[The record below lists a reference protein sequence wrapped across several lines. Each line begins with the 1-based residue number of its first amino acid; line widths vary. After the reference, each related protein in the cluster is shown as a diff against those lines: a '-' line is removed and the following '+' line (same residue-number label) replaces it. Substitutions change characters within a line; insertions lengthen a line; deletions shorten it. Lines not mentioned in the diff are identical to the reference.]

1 LTNWYEVEF
10 VLLKQLGITP
20 LELDQLEFYRIE
32 YLMDNFKDYS
42 EKKNKQ
48 RETQEQSQK
57 FDQSS
62 ILKNSQSSFKKYLSQ
77 NQLKG
82 LK

>member
-1 LTNWYEVEF
+1 MTNWYEVEF